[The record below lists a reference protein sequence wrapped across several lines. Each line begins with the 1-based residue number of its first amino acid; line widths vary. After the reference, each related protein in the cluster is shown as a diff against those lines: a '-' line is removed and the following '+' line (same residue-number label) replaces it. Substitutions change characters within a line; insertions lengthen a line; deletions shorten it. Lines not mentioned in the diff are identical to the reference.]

1 MGHCEQCDRDVDHV
15 VAGICVA
22 CTNINYQRF
31 TLWDAE
37 RRWWDKLTP
46 AERDKLI
53 KEQLR

>member
-1 MGHCEQCDRDVDHV
+1 MGHCEQCDRDVDNV